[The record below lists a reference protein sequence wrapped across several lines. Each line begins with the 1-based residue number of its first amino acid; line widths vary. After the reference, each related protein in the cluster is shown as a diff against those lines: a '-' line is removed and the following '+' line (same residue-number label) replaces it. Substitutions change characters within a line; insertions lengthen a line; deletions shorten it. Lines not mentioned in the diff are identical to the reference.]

1 MSEEDQ
7 NKIPL
12 NFVDSFLE
20 NNNEIINPN
29 NDNSASKNKPIKHKT
44 NIINDKQ
51 KNNHY
56 FSKYNTNPKNKNSI
70 LQKTFKKKLAKINY
84 INNMDINKK
93 ILFSERTKNSTGSN
107 FFPKSTRYTD
117 NSFRDIKKTF
127 YTTNNNLNTST
138 NEIFKANQE
147 SLKERKIYEEKVKIL
162 QNHIRALKKQ
172 EEEINKKERMNKE
185 KERYLNK
192 KKKEKENRKKVLLSA
207 EIDKR
212 NALEEKRRTTMEQ
225 KIMTNK
231 CLKASQEKI
240 INEKMNKY
248 KKAIN
253 DKKKT
258 EEKRIENKN
267 NNEKYYH
274 LQIEKIKNERAK
286 NRKKNL
292 EKKNENINKL
302 NNSYKMSYE
311 KNIDETKRLK
321 SELSKLEL
329 VEEECL
335 ENLKKTQEYVNKNN
349 QENFKLNG
357 HKIIK
362 INNTYFY
369 KINKSKRIAN
379 SAKKRNQNI
388 ILPFKTVNIKDKTSS
403 TPKLI

>member
-1 MSEEDQ
+1 MSEENQ
-7 NKIPL
+7 NKFPL

-20 NNNEIINPN
+20 NNKQIIMPP
-29 NDNSASKNKPIKHKT
+29 DENSASKSKPIKHKT
-44 NIINDKQ
+44 NISNDKT
-51 KNNHY
+51 KNNHF

-70 LQKTFKKKLAKINY
+70 LQKTFRKKVVK
-84 INNMDINKK
+84 NNDNSMDINKK

-117 NSFRDIKKTF
+117 NSFRDIKKSF
-127 YTTNNNLNTST
+127 YTTSNLNSST

-147 SLKERKIYEEKVKIL
+147 SLKERKAYEEKVKIL

-172 EEEINKKERMNKE
+172 EEEINKKEKMNRNKE
-185 KERYLNK
+185 KYLNK

-225 KIMTNK
+225 KIMTNRG
-231 CLKASQEKI
+231 LKASQEKN
-240 INEKMNKY
+240 INEKINKY

-267 NNEKYYH
+267 NNEKKCH
-274 LQIEKIKNERAK
+274 FQIEKIKNERIK
-286 NRKKNL
+286 NREKNL
-292 EKKNENINKL
+292 EKKYENINKL
-302 NNSYKMSYE
+302 NNSYIISYE

-321 SELSKLEL
+321 NELSKLEL
-329 VEEECL
+329 VEEQCL
-335 ENLKKTQEYVNKNN
+335 ENLKKTQEYIKKSNP
-349 QENFKLNG
+349 ENIKLNG
-357 HKIIK
+357 YKIIK

-369 KINKSKRIAN
+369 KINKNKRIAN

-388 ILPFKTVNIKDKTSS
+388 ILPFKAANIKDKTSS
-403 TPKLI
+403 APKLI